1 MFGGGERI
9 VMTEKAKTAAFY
21 GWVLMPV
28 LCLVYSIPIG
38 FALYGPP
45 VIYRFMQKDLSWQ
58 RGEISLGYTIIGLTL
73 GLGAFIIPWLMD
85 RFGPR
90 RTLAIGASVTSGS
103 VLLMAFAGQSYPVYL
118 LLCFFTGLGISFG
131 SVVPVQALVLLW
143 FNVHRA
149 LVMGLV
155 LGGGAIGGFIYPQ
168 IISASIVA
176 FGGNWRVG
184 WCVIALACVIGAVV
198 AMIAVRNRPED
209 LGQHP
214 DGMVPSAVRE
224 AMSDARIGRFRTYR
238 SPVNWNFKDALKTKS
253 IWLAIIGMSFI
264 WFLWQS
270 VLTQTP
276 AHLSDRGF
284 SMSDPVWFLRP
295 AFIYGLILACS
306 IVGRLSVSFLGER
319 MESRLLIAIAGFSL
333 IGGGVLFWF
342 ASRDSLWAVYLYPLL
357 VGFGFGASYVSYP
370 LLMGNY
376 FGTESFHKIS
386 AIANP
391 ITSVFPYSGAFFAG
405 WLYDVNGGY
414 GTAVV
419 IACGIALVGSVLMLL
434 CRPPVKAG

>member
-1 MFGGGERI
+1 
-9 VMTEKAKTAAFY
+9 MTEKAKTAAFY

-155 LGGGAIGGFIYPQ
+155 LGG
-168 IISASIVA
+168 
-176 FGGNWRVG
+176 
-184 WCVIALACVIGAVV
+184 
-198 AMIAVRNRPED
+198 
-209 LGQHP
+209 
-214 DGMVPSAVRE
+214 
-224 AMSDARIGRFRTYR
+224 
-238 SPVNWNFKDALKTKS
+238 
-253 IWLAIIGMSFI
+253 
-264 WFLWQS
+264 
-270 VLTQTP
+270 
-276 AHLSDRGF
+276 
-284 SMSDPVWFLRP
+284 
-295 AFIYGLILACS
+295 
-306 IVGRLSVSFLGER
+306 
-319 MESRLLIAIAGFSL
+319 
-333 IGGGVLFWF
+333 
-342 ASRDSLWAVYLYPLL
+342 
-357 VGFGFGASYVSYP
+357 
-370 LLMGNY
+370 
-376 FGTESFHKIS
+376 
-386 AIANP
+386 
-391 ITSVFPYSGAFFAG
+391 
-405 WLYDVNGGY
+405 
-414 GTAVV
+414 
-419 IACGIALVGSVLMLL
+419 
-434 CRPPVKAG
+434 